1 MRYIDSQ
8 NADAIVDVQ
17 VYTPTNTPTMGV
29 FSLHTSSQHELPLV
43 FVISI
48 VIETFCNVES
58 QSHFDIHFPLVSAF
72 VSGVSPL
79 CSGLL
84 TGASPAPSSRNFL
97 LIASMAFQISCGLDC
112 VNGEFGTRDLSL
124 FNYSLHFQPCIG
136 GHI

>member
-1 MRYIDSQ
+1 MYKFTLS
-8 NADAIVDVQ
+8 
-17 VYTPTNTPTMGV
+17 PTHQQWEC
-29 FSLHTSSQHELPLV
+29 SLHKHKWQLMLRGC
-43 FVISI
+43 

-72 VSGVSPL
+72 VSGLSPL

-112 VNGEFGTRDLSL
+112 VNGEFGTHDLSL